1 MEDVDT
7 ITSLGEQIKMIKFK
21 IQNTEMKRHLLFI
34 IYCLLFICAGA
45 QQMPPIPLDPAVK
58 TGKLENGLTYYIR
71 HNEWPEKRCDFYIA
85 QRVGSM
91 QEEDDQRGLAHFL
104 EHMCFN
110 GTTHFPGN
118 ALKQY
123 LERIGVKFGENLNA
137 YTSFDETV
145 YNINNVN
152 VETAGAIDSCLL
164 ILHDWSHDLL
174 LEDKEIDKERGVI
187 EEEWRVRRSAQL
199 RLIEAALPT
208 ICKDSKY
215 ANRMPIGTMEV
226 VKNFP
231 YETLRSYYR
240 KWYRP
245 DLQALVIV
253 GDVDP
258 ADIEK
263 KLQEM
268 FADIAPAPADA
279 AVREDYPVPDNQ
291 EPLVFIGKD
300 KEYPAM
306 VATVMFKT
314 DPLPRE
320 LRGTMAF
327 IAKDYVEDAISGMI
341 NERLNEITRKADAP
355 FSFASVYFDEYL
367 IAKTKEALSF
377 SISMKE
383 NRYTEGI
390 KAAYRELLR
399 ASRNGFTESEY
410 QRFKDEYLSQIDAA
424 YEARDKRTNTSLVDT
439 YVRHFLDNIPA
450 AGIEWMH
457 QTMHQIVPMIPLE
470 NINQAIDGL
479 TPDNRAILVFMPE
492 KEGLT
497 CPTEQEILS
506 AMAEVDAED
515 IAAFTEEVST
525 DPLVPELKNKVK
537 VKKITDDIF
546 GAKLITLSNGMKI
559 HVLQTDYSPGKMDFR
574 ATSWGG
580 NSLYSNDEYIN
591 TSNVGMV
598 RQGGLG
604 NFSAVE
610 LNKKLAGIQAGAS
623 AAVGARTEGISGHCV
638 KKDVETMLQLTYLCF
653 TSPRRDDDAFTSQIE
668 RSRNAMKNQ
677 ELDPR
682 TALTDSIVSVV
693 YDNNVRAKR
702 MKEADLDRISY
713 DRLLEIYRER
723 FANAGDFEFYLVG
736 DINADSIAPLLAKYL
751 GALPTKGKKE
761 AYKTIDQRIHKGE
774 RECYFTKEQDTPN
787 SLNVFLYHAPMKET
801 LKNDILVDM
810 LQQAM
815 TMLYTESV
823 REDEGGA
830 YGVPVNASINDY
842 PEEIANVQ
850 IVLPTAPDKR
860 EAMTKIVYDG
870 VQQMMEQGP
879 TEENLGKIKEYM
891 LRSHQENLK
900 NNSYW
905 MESLIS
911 KTRYDQDFVTG
922 YEDCVQSITV
932 EDIKQIAQQIFG
944 SGNRLVVGMETPKEN

>member
-1 MEDVDT
+1 MKKFLSLLIMMVV
-7 ITSLGEQIKMIKFK
+7 ITAVK
-21 IQNTEMKRHLLFI
+21 
-34 IYCLLFICAGA
+34 A
-45 QQMPPIPLDPAVK
+45 QQMPQMPPVPLDPAVK
-58 TGKLENGLTYYIR
+58 VGKLDNGLTYYIR

-110 GTTHFPGN
+110 GTTHFPGD

-145 YNINNVN
+145 YNVNNVN
-152 VETAGAIDSCLL
+152 VEIPGAIDSCLL

-199 RLIEAALPT
+199 RLIEKALPVL
-208 ICKDSKY
+208 CKDSKY

-253 GDVDP
+253 GDVNPDE
-258 ADIEK
+258 IEQ

-279 AVREDYPVPDNQ
+279 AVREEFQVPDNE
-291 EPLVFIGKD
+291 EPLVFIGTD
-300 KEYPAM
+300 KEFPGMMASI
-306 VATVMFKT
+306 MFKS

-320 LRGTMAF
+320 MKGTMAYVM
-327 IAKDYVEDAISGMI
+327 IDYLQDAISGML
-341 NERLNEITRKADAP
+341 NERLNEITRQADAP
-355 FSFASVYFDEYL
+355 FSGADIMFGEYVV
-367 IAKTKEALSF
+367 AKTKDALTLD
-377 SISMKE
+377 ISMKE
-383 NRYTEGI
+383 GRYTEGV

-424 YEARDKRTNTSLVDT
+424 YEARDKRTNTAFVNE
-439 YVRHFLDNIPA
+439 YVRHFLDNDPA
-450 AGIEWMH
+450 AGIEYLH
-457 QTMHQIVPMIPLE
+457 QIMHQIVPMIPLE
-470 NINQAIDGL
+470 NINQAVAEL
-479 TPDNRAILVFMPE
+479 PQNNRAILVLMPE

-497 CPTEQEILS
+497 CPTEQELLS

-525 DPLVPELKNKVK
+525 DPLVPELKSKVK
-537 VKKITDDIF
+537 VKKITDDIY

-559 HVLQTDYSPGKMDFR
+559 HVKQTDYSPGKIIFR

-580 NSLYSNDEYIN
+580 NSLYSDDEYIN
-591 TSNVGMV
+591 TSNVGLV

-604 NFSAVE
+604 NFSAVN
-610 LNKKLAGIQAGAS
+610 LGKKLAGKQAGAS
-623 AAVGARTEGISGHCV
+623 ASVGARTEGIEGNCV
-638 KKDVETMLQLTYLCF
+638 KKDLETMLQLTYLCF
-653 TSPRRDDDAFTSQIE
+653 TSPRRDDDAFTSQME
-668 RSRNAMKNQ
+668 RTRNELKNQ
-677 ELDPR
+677 ELNPQ
-682 TALTDSIVSVV
+682 TAFADSVISVI
-693 YDNNVRAKR
+693 YNNNVRALR
-702 MKEADLDRISY
+702 LKEADLDRINY

-723 FANAGDFEFYLVG
+723 FANAGDFEFYMVG
-736 DINADSIAPLLAKYL
+736 DVDVDSVAPLLAKYL

-761 AYKTIDQRIHKGE
+761 NYKVIGQRMTKGE

-787 SLNVFLYHAPMKET
+787 SLNIFVYHAPMKET

-830 YGVPVNASINDY
+830 YGVPVSAGINDY
-842 PEEIANVQ
+842 PEEIATVQ
-850 IVLPTAPDKR
+850 IVLPTAPEKR
-860 EAMTKIVYDG
+860 IAMTSIINDG
-870 VQQMMEQGP
+870 IRQMMENGP
-879 TEENLGKIKEYM
+879 SEENLGKIKEYM

-900 NNSYW
+900 DNGYW
-905 MESLIS
+905 MTSLIS
-911 KTRYDQDFVTG
+911 KTRYDQEFVEG
-922 YEDCVQSITV
+922 YEDCVGSITV
-932 EDIKQIAQQIFG
+932 EDIKQVAKDIFG
-944 SGNRLVVGMETPKEN
+944 SGNRLVVGMETPKE

>member
-1 MEDVDT
+1 MKKVLSLLIMMVV
-7 ITSLGEQIKMIKFK
+7 ITAVK
-21 IQNTEMKRHLLFI
+21 
-34 IYCLLFICAGA
+34 A
-45 QQMPPIPLDPAVK
+45 QQMPQMPPVPLDPAVK
-58 TGKLENGLTYYIR
+58 VGKLDNGLTYYIR

-110 GTTHFPGN
+110 GTTHFPGD

-145 YNINNVN
+145 YNVNNVN
-152 VETAGAIDSCLL
+152 VEIPGAIDSCLL

-199 RLIEAALPT
+199 RLIEKALPVL
-208 ICKDSKY
+208 CKDSKY
-215 ANRMPIGTMEV
+215 AGRMPIGTMEV

-253 GDVDP
+253 GDVNPDE
-258 ADIEK
+258 IEQ
-263 KLQEM
+263 KLKTM

-279 AVREDYPVPDNQ
+279 AVREEFQVPDNE
-291 EPLVFIGKD
+291 EPLVFIGTD
-300 KEYPAM
+300 KEFPGMMASI
-306 VATVMFKT
+306 MFKS

-320 LRGTMAF
+320 MKGTMAYVM
-327 IAKDYVEDAISGMI
+327 IDYLQDAISGML
-341 NERLNEITRKADAP
+341 NERLNEITRQADAP
-355 FSFASVYFDEYL
+355 FSGADIMFGEYVV
-367 IAKTKEALSF
+367 AKTKDALTLD
-377 SISMKE
+377 ISMKE
-383 NRYTEGI
+383 GRYTEGV

-424 YEARDKRTNTSLVDT
+424 YEARDKRTNTAFVNE
-439 YVRHFLDNIPA
+439 YVRHFLDNDPA
-450 AGIEWMH
+450 AGIEYLH
-457 QTMHQIVPMIPLE
+457 QIMHQIVPMIPLE
-470 NINQAIDGL
+470 NINQAVAER
-479 TPDNRAILVFMPE
+479 PQNNRAILVLMPE

-497 CPTEQEILS
+497 CPTEQELLS

-525 DPLVPELKNKVK
+525 DPLVPELKSKVK
-537 VKKITDDIF
+537 VKKITDDIY

-559 HVLQTDYSPGKMDFR
+559 HVKQTDYSPGKIIFR

-580 NSLYSNDEYIN
+580 NSLYSDDEYIN
-591 TSNVGMV
+591 TSNVGLV

-604 NFSAVE
+604 NFSAVN
-610 LNKKLAGIQAGAS
+610 LGKKLAGKQAGAS
-623 AAVGARTEGISGHCV
+623 ASVGARTEGIEGNCV
-638 KKDVETMLQLTYLCF
+638 KKDLETMLQLTYLCF
-653 TSPRRDDDAFTSQIE
+653 TSPRRDDDAFTSQME
-668 RSRNAMKNQ
+668 RTRNELKNQ
-677 ELDPR
+677 ELNPQ
-682 TALTDSIVSVV
+682 TAFADSVISVI
-693 YDNNVRAKR
+693 YNNNVRALR
-702 MKEADLDRISY
+702 LKEADLDRINY

-723 FANAGDFEFYLVG
+723 FANAGDFEFYMVG
-736 DINADSIAPLLAKYL
+736 DVDVDSVAPLLAKYL

-761 AYKTIDQRIHKGE
+761 NYKVIGRRMTKGE

-787 SLNVFLYHAPMKET
+787 SLNIFVYHAPMKET

-830 YGVPVNASINDY
+830 YGVPVSAGINDY
-842 PEEIANVQ
+842 PEEIATVQ
-850 IVLPTAPDKR
+850 IVLPTAPEKR
-860 EAMTKIVYDG
+860 IAMTSIINDG
-870 VQQMMEQGP
+870 IRQMMENGP
-879 TEENLGKIKEYM
+879 SEENLGKIKEYM

-900 NNSYW
+900 DNGYW
-905 MESLIS
+905 MTSLIS
-911 KTRYDQDFVTG
+911 KTRYDQEFVEG
-922 YEDCVQSITV
+922 YEDCVGSITV
-932 EDIKQIAQQIFG
+932 EDIKQVAKDIFG
-944 SGNRLVVGMETPKEN
+944 SGNRLVVGMETPKE

>member
-1 MEDVDT
+1 
-7 ITSLGEQIKMIKFK
+7 
-21 IQNTEMKRHLLFI
+21 MKKLIPLL
-34 IYCLLFICAGA
+34 LMLVAVSAVSA
-45 QQMPPIPLDPAVK
+45 QQMQMPPVPLDPAVK
-58 TGKLENGLTYYIR
+58 TGKLDNGLTYFIR

-110 GTTHFPGN
+110 GTTHFPGD

-137 YTSFDETV
+137 YTSFEETV

-152 VETAGAIDSCLL
+152 VEIAGAVDSCLL

-187 EEEWRVRRSAQL
+187 EEEWRARRSAQL

-258 ADIEK
+258 DAIEK

-300 KEYPAM
+300 KEFPGM
-306 VATVMFKT
+306 VASVMFKD

-320 LRGTMAF
+320 MRGTMAY
-327 IAKDYVEDAISGMI
+327 IAQDFVQDAISGML
-341 NERLNEITRKADAP
+341 NERLNEIARKADAP
-355 FSFASVYFDEYL
+355 FSGASANFGEYL
-367 IAKTKEALSF
+367 VAKTKDALSLD
-377 SISMKE
+377 INMKE

-399 ASRNGFTESEY
+399 ASRGGFTESEY
-410 QRFKDEYLSQIDAA
+410 ERFKQEYLSQIDAA
-424 YEARDKRTNTSLVDT
+424 YEARDKRTNTSFVNA
-439 YVRHFLDNIPA
+439 YVSHFIDNIPA
-450 AGIEWMH
+450 AGIEYMH
-457 QTMHQIVPMIPLE
+457 QLMHQIVPNLPLSM
-470 NINQAIDGL
+470 INQAL
-479 TPDNRAILVFMPE
+479 AELPQENRAILVMMPE
-492 KEGLT
+492 KEGLI
-497 CPTEQEILS
+497 CPTEQEVLT
-506 AMAEVDAED
+506 ALTEVDGED

-525 DPLVPELKNKVK
+525 EPLVPELKSKVK
-537 VKKITDDIF
+537 VKKITDDIY

-559 HVLQTDYSPGKMDFR
+559 HVKQTDYSPNRIIFR

-580 NSLYSNDEYIN
+580 NSLYSNDEYTN
-591 TSNVGMV
+591 ASNIGLV

-604 NFSAVE
+604 NFSAID

-623 AAVGARTEGISGHCV
+623 ASVGARSEVIEGNCV
-638 KKDVETMLQLTYLCF
+638 KKDIETMLQLVYLNF
-653 TSPRRDDDAFTSQIE
+653 TSPRRDDDAFTSAIE
-668 RSRNAMKNQ
+668 RSRNALKNQ
-677 ELDPR
+677 DLNPNI
-682 TALTDSIVSVV
+682 TLQDSINSVV
-693 YDNNVRAKR
+693 YNNNVRALR
-702 MKEADLDRISY
+702 MKEADLDRINY
-713 DRLLEIYRER
+713 DRLLEMYKER
-723 FANAGDFEFYLVG
+723 FANAGDFEFFMVG
-736 DINADSIAPLLAKYL
+736 DVNADSVAPLLAKYL
-751 GALPTKGKKE
+751 GALPVKGKKE
-761 AYKTIDQRIHKGE
+761 EYKVIDQRMTKGE

-787 SLNVFLYHAPMKET
+787 SMNVFIYHAPMKET
-801 LKNDILVDM
+801 LRNDILVDM

-815 TMLYTESV
+815 TMLYTETV

-830 YGVPVNASINDY
+830 YGVPVNANLMDY
-842 PEEIANVQ
+842 PEEIALAQ
-850 IVLPTAPDKR
+850 IILPTAPEKR
-860 EAMTKIVYDG
+860 EAMTAIVKDG
-870 VQQMMEQGP
+870 IKKMMEQGP
-879 TEENLGKIKEYM
+879 SEENLGKIKEYM
-891 LRSHQENLK
+891 LRSHQEDLK
-900 NNSYW
+900 SNGYW
-905 MESLIS
+905 MSSLVS
-911 KTRYDQDFVTG
+911 KTRFNQEFVEG
-922 YEDCVQSITV
+922 YEECVQGVTV
-932 EDIKQIAQQIFG
+932 EDIKQLAKQIFG
-944 SGNRLVVGMETPKEN
+944 SGNRLVVGMETPTE